1 MTRRAGIAFED
12 TSHLP
17 HQRVVS
23 GAQHLNAIFAQA
35 QSAMYVE
42 EEEKKETS
50 MKNGYTTIILIESQ
64 WPPIAAT
71 HKHTHTHSYIVPHT
85 DAPAIHSR
93 KHSRES
99 NLILYFDAYF

>member
-1 MTRRAGIAFED
+1 MTRRASIAFED

-35 QSAMYVE
+35 QSAM
-42 EEEKKETS
+42 EEKKNEEETS

-64 WPPIAAT
+64 WPPIAGT
-71 HKHTHTHSYIVPHT
+71 H
-85 DAPAIHSR
+85 
-93 KHSRES
+93 
-99 NLILYFDAYF
+99 

>member
-1 MTRRAGIAFED
+1 MTRRASIAFED

-35 QSAMYVE
+35 QSAMEENQKE
-42 EEEKKETS
+42 EEETS

-64 WPPIAAT
+64 WPPIAGT
-71 HKHTHTHSYIVPHT
+71 H
-85 DAPAIHSR
+85 
-93 KHSRES
+93 
-99 NLILYFDAYF
+99 